1 METQEEEETISM
13 EEILQKVTYVKSL
26 CQEMKMNY
34 QEKCLK
40 FQKLKKIYKQEKKK
54 RRVAEAELMLL
65 YATEHVKCTEDEWR
79 KMLKML
85 ISMGNTIE
93 KTQSAI
99 SMWIEMKTS
108 AFDETDNREVDK
120 LKKVFFCYYS
130 TVSSLV

>member
-1 METQEEEETISM
+1 MANPEETPTLDDVLEKM
-13 EEILQKVTYVKSL
+13 AYVKTL

-99 SMWIEMKTS
+99 SLWIEMKTT

>member
-1 METQEEEETISM
+1 MANPEETPTLDDVL
-13 EEILQKVTYVKSL
+13 EKVAYVKTL

-34 QEKCLK
+34 QEKCWK

-99 SMWIEMKTS
+99 SLWIDMKTS
-108 AFDETDNREVDK
+108 AFDETENREVDK